1 METHPPIISVL
12 PPPLLPHV
20 ILLIPILAILLVE
33 KSTIDGLLQ
42 SLPLPHKFHS
52 DDKWTTRKGRWT
64 PRKKKKEWPIMQT
77 LDFGRDSDVALIGRG
92 PCSPP
97 HSPPASHHSS
107 WGKFPSKSRNKNNKD
122 RGKRNEPL
130 ARSLACRSRLSSSA
144 LNASGQTFPPCSPTV
159 KMSRPRQ
166 MRCKRASLTLAQQQP
181 GPPPLLFECG
191 SVVPAVLQCAAR
203 DGSRGGTHGI
213 CRYGVAPCDHPS
225 GVGRAARGEWS
236 GAARRLVWWDDGRAE
251 KRRLELSWAGRVRT
265 RGEG

>member
-1 METHPPIISVL
+1 MDDEGLDGHGNPSSHHLRSP

-64 PRKKKKEWPIMQT
+64 SRKKKKRVAHHANPR
-77 LDFGRDSDVALIGRG
+77 LRPGLGR
-92 PCSPP
+92 CSHRTRPMLAP
-97 HSPPASHHSS
+97 SPKSPPASHHSS

-144 LNASGQTFPPCSPTV
+144 LNASRQTFPPCSPHCEDVATASDEMQARV
-159 KMSRPRQ
+159 THTRTTAT
-166 MRCKRASLTLAQQQP
+166 RAAAAAVRVW
-181 GPPPLLFECG
+181 ECG
-191 SVVPAVLQCAAR
+191 SCRLAVRSA
-203 DGSRGGTHGI
+203 
-213 CRYGVAPCDHPS
+213 
-225 GVGRAARGEWS
+225 
-236 GAARRLVWWDDGRAE
+236 
-251 KRRLELSWAGRVRT
+251 
-265 RGEG
+265 